1 MMSEIHMANVIPI
14 STRLPRDRV
23 RAQIILSRAALDL
36 KQTANATRGAEGML
50 KEAYARESRECPECS
65 CHNFTCSRSL
75 NSCPNVFSLVLA
87 WATTEATIQVH
98 CAQ

>member
-1 MMSEIHMANVIPI
+1 MECDNCRYKMKQQKN
-14 STRLPRDRV
+14 STFFHLVFP
-23 RAQIILSRAALDL
+23 AQLTEVTSRA
-36 KQTANATRGAEGML
+36 RFSPEGML

-98 CAQ
+98 CVQ